1 MSRPIFYFQ
10 NVRSSHTFSL
20 LLHNILQGFSYG
32 GMIASTIPPPL
43 RNPTDPTSVQLP
55 TTYIL
60 ISYPAGVAWFLTSG
74 AQGGFYKRAK
84 AILQGEQ
91 QQSGDAT
98 AAKAGAETATITE
111 ADVKAEAEEESKK
124 STVEAYF
131 ITGAHDQFTSPK
143 SLLNWLKTN
152 AGLNPPNKLTGGSWV
167 LTRPDG
173 AIHVDVVED
182 VDHFWLDREQE
193 LVDRLQTWWSTT
205 HSV

>member
-1 MSRPIFYFQ
+1 
-10 NVRSSHTFSL
+10 
-20 LLHNILQGFSYG
+20 
-32 GMIASTIPPPL
+32 MIASTIPPPL
-43 RNPTDPTSVQLP
+43 RNPADPTSARLP

-74 AQGGFYKRAK
+74 AQGSFNKRAK
-84 AILQGEQ
+84 AILRGEQ
-91 QQSGDAT
+91 YQSGDAT
-98 AAKAGAETATITE
+98 TAKTGAETATTIE
-111 ADVKAEAEEESKK
+111 SDVGAGTGEESKK
-124 STVEAYF
+124 SVVEAYF

-143 SLLNWLKTN
+143 TLLNWLKTN
-152 AGLNPPNKLTGGSWV
+152 AGLNPPNKLTSGSWA

-193 LVDRLQTWWSTT
+193 LVDRLQAWWSNT